1 MKRKNTTRNALLTSI
16 ISMLLCVS
24 MLVGATFA
32 WFTDSVESGRNTIA
46 AGNLDVE
53 LYANGVKV
61 DSSTILFD
69 DVNPNLW
76 EPGAVAY
83 ENLQVKN
90 VGSLALQYTLELNV
104 LDETVV
110 NGYKLSDVI
119 KVGVINEEINAN
131 ATRDDVIGK
140 VTTWTKLS
148 RFKLGMNAL
157 KLEGGQNSDV
167 FGIVLY
173 WQPDTDYNDENG
185 NNDNNYN
192 MNNENQGEVLK
203 LDIGVSLI
211 ATQVMHESDSFGED
225 YDAEA
230 TPWIGAINT
239 DWYFANTDATEFTI
253 NTVDELAGLAA
264 IVNGTATAPVT
275 TYAVGS
281 EATTVQDSFK
291 GKTIKLGADIDLAF
305 STWTPIGNS
314 SYSFQGTFDGGNNTI
329 SNLKITGNGS
339 YIGLFGSTTVGEI
352 KNLTVENAN
361 ITGRLYVGVVSGN
374 PYTTKYT
381 NITVKGHVE
390 VNGMSYVGGV
400 GGKNAYAN
408 WDNITVDVDDTS
420 YVKAVSTENGVA
432 YRTYVGGVIGFMGEG
447 GHKVSN
453 VTSNIDVVGDICDVG
468 GIVGIAHY
476 GNQFENITCTGDVT
490 ITGATEAGDAEEIG
504 GIAGVWH
511 NGGSDITFTN
521 CSFTGNLSAN
531 ITEGVDLTDNT
542 ITGKAYSASGNGKL
556 IIDGKTTSTIKA
568 ENLKD
573 TVNAA
578 QNGDTVYVT
587 GGKTDLPTLSN
598 KEGLTIIGAADGST
612 VIGGENAST
621 GFGGNFGKDTT
632 IQNLTFTGGTNGVRY
647 SYAQGGTS
655 TFDNC
660 TFAGDSTY
668 GFHID
673 QSNGATFIFN
683 NCTFSGFNAFAGDLV
698 KVVFNNCTF
707 LSNGNYGHTNIWSV
721 GEFNNCTW
729 GAGTSV
735 SPAGDGQ
742 LYFDGVEESYHH
754 EYIGSL
760 KDLRNFRTSVDK
772 GDTWKGQMV
781 VLVADI
787 DLAGGYWY
795 PIKGAFAGTFDGQGH
810 TIKNMDLAH
819 EYVSSL
825 SNVGFFTNVSSTAV
839 IKNVTFDNAN
849 VYGEHYVGVIVGW
862 EGNEN
867 ANATIDNCHVINSTI
882 TCNTDANN
890 DNGDKAGG
898 IVGYAVSLNIT
909 NCSVK
914 DTTIKAYRDFGGIIG
929 YAHKSVVV
937 ANNTVENVTLVID
950 NDVNYKNYTTDAEHD
965 GNPVVGE
972 AVASAKVENNTVK

>member
-61 DSSTILFD
+61 DSSTKLFD

-173 WQPDTDYNDENG
+173 WQPDTDYNDKDG

-203 LDIGVSLI
+203 LDVGVSLI
-211 ATQVMHESDSFGED
+211 ATQVQHENDSFGKD

-281 EATTVQDSFK
+281 ETTTVQDSFK

-531 ITEGVDLTDNT
+531 ITEGVDLTDNA

-568 ENLKD
+568 GDLKD

-587 GGKTDLPTLSN
+587 GGKTNLPTLSN
-598 KEGLTIIGAADGST
+598 KEGLTIVGAADGST
-612 VIGGENAST
+612 VIGGENAAT

-647 SYAQGGTS
+647 SYANGGTT
-655 TFDNC
+655 TFENC

-673 QSNGATFIFN
+673 ESNGATFVFN

-707 LSNGNYGHTNIWSV
+707 LHNGNYGHTNIWSTA
-721 GEFNNCTW
+721 EFNNCTF
-729 GAGTSV
+729 GDKASAGTR
-735 SPAGDGQ
+735 GDNAH
-742 LYFDGVEESYHH
+742 LFFNGVEESYHH
-754 EYIGSL
+754 EYIGSAESL
-760 KDLRNFRTSVDK
+760 FAFAESVNEG
-772 GDTWKGQMV
+772 GDSWSGQKV

-787 DLAGGYWY
+787 DLEGKAWT
-795 PIKGAFAGTFDGQGH
+795 PIGQTGSTQFKGMFDGQNH
-810 TIKNMDLAH
+810 TIKNLNIDSSAQTG
-819 EYVSSL
+819 EYYATGLFGWLFNASV
-825 SNVGFFTNVSSTAV
+825 
-839 IKNVTFDNAN
+839 KNVNVDTATVVGGAYVGVIAGYLEWDGTTVENCNVTNATVEGKHVSN
-849 VYGEHYVGVIVGW
+849 TRCGDKVGVIVGYA
-862 EGNEN
+862 GNPGTPVKNCSATDCTVTAGRDAGQIVGAAKN
-867 ANATIDNCHVINSTI
+867 ANVVDCAATNVTVTASGDCTGANIN
-882 TCNTDANN
+882 NA
-890 DNGDKAGG
+890 
-898 IVGYAVSLNIT
+898 
-909 NCSVK
+909 
-914 DTTIKAYRDFGGIIG
+914 IIG
-929 YAHKSVVV
+929 R
-937 ANNTVENVTLVID
+937 NL
-950 NDVNYKNYTTDAEHD
+950 
-965 GNPVVGE
+965 G
-972 AVASAKVENNTVK
+972 